1 MWTSEKWHPVTY
13 AVKPYALT
21 GTLEVKTTGKLLL
34 LEEEV
39 EVWVALAVLERLL
52 ALALAVVLAL
62 ALALLHEALATLAAS
77 VV

>member
-1 MWTSEKWHPVTY
+1 
-13 AVKPYALT
+13 LT
-21 GTLEVKTTGKLLL
+21 ETLEVKTTGKLLP